1 MATAAHEQAVSQPQ
15 SLLASNDVALT
26 VLSPGT
32 ASWNGHHSKENRN
45 VRSSRRKMIPT
56 ASCIS
61 YQHPVPMT
69 GPSVVWQHHTAAA
82 ASDRT
87 STVVGMTN
95 AVLVSHCSI
104 GNA

>member
-1 MATAAHEQAVSQPQ
+1 
-15 SLLASNDVALT
+15 
-26 VLSPGT
+26 
-32 ASWNGHHSKENRN
+32 
-45 VRSSRRKMIPT
+45 MIPT